1 MKQVGLSFRLKT
13 FLLYWNEPTLNLIMN
28 KTNIKCMRCCVT
40 SKVSLTVLTIEVD
53 KVKATLDKL
62 NDSIRYYS
70 D

>member
-1 MKQVGLSFRLKT
+1 
-13 FLLYWNEPTLNLIMN
+13 MN